1 MTVHLGKGLE
11 EIGERA
17 FRGCT
22 LIHHIFIPP
31 CHQGDQSLDFSD
43 CMKLTTAHLTKGKGL
58 EEIQAYTLCGYTLI
72 QHVVIPPSGK
82 AIKDGVFDCCS
93 NLVIVQCCN
102 EIDEFVSGELRR
114 NWWNCGVH

>member
-1 MTVHLGKGLE
+1 MLMTVHLGKGLE

-43 CMKLTTAHLTKGKGL
+43 CMQLTTAHLTKPTKAKDWRKFRH
-58 EEIQAYTLCGYTLI
+58 IHYADTL
-72 QHVVIPPSGK
+72 
-82 AIKDGVFDCCS
+82 
-93 NLVIVQCCN
+93 
-102 EIDEFVSGELRR
+102 
-114 NWWNCGVH
+114 